1 MITCREL
8 IDFLMDYV
16 DDDLARE
23 QRQRFDE
30 HLGACPECIDYVESY
45 RTVVELGH
53 QACQDSGPPPDMPED
68 LVTAI
73 LDARR
78 AGDSGKP

>member
-23 QRQRFDE
+23 QRRRFDE
-30 HLGACPECIDYVESY
+30 HLGACPECVDYVDSY
-45 RTVVELGH
+45 RATVDLGQKVCH
-53 QACQDSGPPPDMPED
+53 QEGPPPEMPED
-68 LVTAI
+68 LVRAI

-78 AGDSGKP
+78 AGESGGH